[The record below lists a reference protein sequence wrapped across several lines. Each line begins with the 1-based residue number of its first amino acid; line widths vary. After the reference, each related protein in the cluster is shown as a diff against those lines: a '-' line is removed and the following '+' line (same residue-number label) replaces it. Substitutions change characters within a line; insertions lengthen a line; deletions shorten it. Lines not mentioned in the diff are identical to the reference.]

1 MRGKCNVG
9 IKINMRRNAMFNF
22 LKKMRNKDNTPK
34 KGYDLSYDNLAIP
47 EIHIKGNADAKPGGS
62 DNKINGQQAEGAMAQ
77 VMSMHRMSEQAMKI
91 WQQIMLT
98 TTHICIR
105 RHMLLMTELQFQRY
119 ILKKMI
125 KKGVVN

>member
-47 EIHIKGNADAKPGGS
+47 EIHIR
-62 DNKINGQQAEGAMAQ
+62 AMQ
-77 VMSMHRMSEQAMKI
+77 MQSLV
-91 WQQIMLT
+91 
-98 TTHICIR
+98 
-105 RHMLLMTELQFQRY
+105 
-119 ILKKMI
+119 
-125 KKGVVN
+125 GVITR

>member
-62 DNKINGQQAEGAMAQ
+62 DNKVNGQ
-77 VMSMHRMSEQAMKI
+77 VMSMHRMSEQAQQAMKI

>member
-1 MRGKCNVG
+1 MYCG

-62 DNKINGQQAEGAMAQ
+62 DNKVNGQQAEGADGAGDVDAQNVRAGNEDMAADNADHHAH
-77 VMSMHRMSEQAMKI
+77 MHKKT
-91 WQQIMLT
+91 L
-98 TTHICIR
+98 
-105 RHMLLMTELQFQRY
+105 LLMTELQFQRY

>member
-1 MRGKCNVG
+1 
-9 IKINMRRNAMFNF
+9 
-22 LKKMRNKDNTPK
+22 
-34 KGYDLSYDNLAIP
+34 
-47 EIHIKGNADAKPGGS
+47 
-62 DNKINGQQAEGAMAQ
+62 MAQ
-77 VMSMHRMSEQAMKI
+77 VMSMHRMSEQAQQAMKI

>member
-47 EIHIKGNADAKPGGS
+47 EIHIKGNEK
-62 DNKINGQQAEGAMAQ
+62 
-77 VMSMHRMSEQAMKI
+77 VR
-91 WQQIMLT
+91 L
-98 TTHICIR
+98 
-105 RHMLLMTELQFQRY
+105 
-119 ILKKMI
+119 
-125 KKGVVN
+125 